1 MTNRAL
7 VAQIKEYPVSLR
19 DRILATDD
27 TPTETL
33 TVPEWDCDLLIKG
46 MSGADRAGLLE
57 RAVNPDGGVSFSKF
71 YPEVVIATAHDPAT
85 GERLFDEADRD
96 LLMSKSGAALDR
108 VATIGLKLSGMTDEA
123 TKAAGKDS

>member
-1 MTNRAL
+1 MTNRAP
-7 VAQIKEYPVSLR
+7 VAQIKEKPVSLR

-27 TPTETL
+27 IPSETL
-33 TVPEWDCDLLIKG
+33 TVPEWDCDLLVRG

-85 GERLFDEADRD
+85 GERLFDEDDRD

-108 VATIGLKLSGMTDEA
+108 VATVGLKLSGMTDEA